1 MASRLD
7 DVQRAL
13 RWVRANAAKSAV
25 DGLTRTFAKELGQP
39 ELYTQSS
46 ECRFGRLR
54 INTAVT

>member
-1 MASRLD
+1 MASGLD

-39 ELYTQSS
+39 EL
-46 ECRFGRLR
+46 
-54 INTAVT
+54 

>member
-25 DGLTRTFAKELGQP
+25 DGLTRTFAKELVS
-39 ELYTQSS
+39 LSFRHKAVNVDS
-46 ECRFGRLR
+46 EDCG
-54 INTAVT
+54 